1 MMATRAEVSQAE
13 QALATEN
20 AKVDEAKRWLTQA
33 EMAIAEAAVANER
46 LHPTK

>member
-1 MMATRAEVSQAE
+1 
-13 QALATEN
+13 LATET